1 VWSSKPYR
9 FILKPTND
17 ISVLTRS
24 FMFPLVIP
32 FVSPHM
38 FLTGTPTGADGKDY
52 RADFVHALLAFR
64 RFLAVGCARVE
75 PAQQPSPNIIGA
87 IMTATFKKIPILF
100 AALLTVATPAFAGD
114 WRTIPGTDGVCTL
127 FNENLECVDTA
138 RILSALP
145 QMTARSRCGSSTS
158 SPQR

>member
-1 VWSSKPYR
+1 
-9 FILKPTND
+9 
-17 ISVLTRS
+17 
-24 FMFPLVIP
+24 MFPLVIP

-138 RILSALP
+138 RNTLASSANDGTF
-145 QMTARSRCGSSTS
+145 QMRVVNV
-158 SPQR
+158 